1 MQMAQ
6 DSGLSQDA
14 RFMSKPAET
23 GNVQHDRVHL
33 RTEELSLR
41 LFMTMAEKI
50 RENPDP
56 HLSNAKRFIE
66 KWRDQH
72 PGPGGAAY
80 YFNRWELLLDGPL
93 NELLDF
99 MVSPSQDAR
108 DMRQAAPFV
117 HVLSNKE
124 RWGILRNFSE
134 EWRKRQQYA

>member
-1 MQMAQ
+1 MMP
-6 DSGLSQDA
+6 
-14 RFMSKPAET
+14 KPAEVEKVKREH
-23 GNVQHDRVHL
+23 GHL
-33 RTEELSLR
+33 RAEELSIR
-41 LFMTMAEKI
+41 LFTSMADKI
-50 RENPDP
+50 RENPEP

-66 KWRDQH
+66 KWRKDH
-72 PGPGGAAY
+72 PGPGGATY

-124 RWGILRNFSE
+124 RWEIMRNFSE
-134 EWRKRQQYA
+134 EWRRRQHYA